1 MHSHKLNCDNLNGCE
16 QTIFHLLLATVENMK
31 WYTKRQMIQTTIANH
46 GRGRKLFITGQI
58 ISSQVMEK
66 GALNTENFAQLGSI
80 M

>member
-1 MHSHKLNCDNLNGCE
+1 MHSHKLNSDNVTRCE

-31 WYTKRQMIQTTIANH
+31 WYTKRKMIQTTIANH
-46 GRGRKLFITGQI
+46 GRGRKLFITGYI

-66 GALNTENFAQLGSI
+66 GALNAENFAPFGSI